1 MNELKTKQEKRFMR
15 KTGKITST
23 PPRAYTSIVI
33 DLSGFHSGTLDDI
46 FASLLHFYQKASHG
60 TVE

>member
-1 MNELKTKQEKRFMR
+1 MNELKTKQERRFIR

-23 PPRAYTSIVI
+23 PLRAYLSAVI

-46 FASLLHFYQKASHG
+46 FASFFNKGHPMAP
-60 TVE
+60 